1 MPIRSKDMVKL
12 LKKHGFKEQSQRR
25 SHLKMYN
32 AETKK
37 TTIVPIG
44 RHALGIGLKKTLKQA
59 GIH

>member
-1 MPIRSKDMVKL
+1 
-12 LKKHGFKEQSQRR
+12 
-25 SHLKMYN
+25 MYN